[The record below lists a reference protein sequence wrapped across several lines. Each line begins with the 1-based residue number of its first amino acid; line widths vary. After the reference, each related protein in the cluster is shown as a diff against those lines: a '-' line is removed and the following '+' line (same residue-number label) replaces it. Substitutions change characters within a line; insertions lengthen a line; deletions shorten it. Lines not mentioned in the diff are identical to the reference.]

1 MPDLIVL
8 FVPCQVVGDVTPTPC
23 APPSKGRPPA
33 PAEAYPDCF
42 CSVFLYLMRYDV
54 SGQRHRAQLQVVE
67 VKDWEVVLDPICV
80 SAVPSGFTSTVSGI
94 IAAAAA
100 L

>member
-1 MPDLIVL
+1 
-8 FVPCQVVGDVTPTPC
+8 
-23 APPSKGRPPA
+23 
-33 PAEAYPDCF
+33 
-42 CSVFLYLMRYDV
+42 MRYDV